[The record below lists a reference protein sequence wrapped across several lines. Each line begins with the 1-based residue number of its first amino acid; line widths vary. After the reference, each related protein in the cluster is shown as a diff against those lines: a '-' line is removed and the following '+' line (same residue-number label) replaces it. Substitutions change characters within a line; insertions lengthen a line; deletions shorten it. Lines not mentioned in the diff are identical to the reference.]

1 MEALLGA
8 LGFVGLVIGIVLI
21 ILGLIKKKKYK
32 GGLIAI
38 ISLVVVI
45 IAVVIT
51 PKDSVETASADKPA
65 TEKSPTDQSIAWED
79 KIKKVAKSEGTE
91 GEKFD
96 TVSLYA
102 NDYKPTEDEIA
113 EFEDYIIKE
122 YKDDNYIMDISNHRY
137 MLENIFKSQVVENY
151 YKDEKQNPMQSFAF
165 DFWQN
170 SKYNYRGVDTMT
182 SESTLSNEKQMDKA
196 LSEIN

>member
-1 MEALLGA
+1 
-8 LGFVGLVIGIVLI
+8 
-21 ILGLIKKKKYK
+21 
-32 GGLIAI
+32 
-38 ISLVVVI
+38 
-45 IAVVIT
+45 
-51 PKDSVETASADKPA
+51 
-65 TEKSPTDQSIAWED
+65 
-79 KIKKVAKSEGTE
+79 
-91 GEKFD
+91 
-96 TVSLYA
+96 
-102 NDYKPTEDEIA
+102 
-113 EFEDYIIKE
+113 
-122 YKDDNYIMDISNHRY
+122 MDISNHRY